1 MNATAEQ
8 IEKATAG
15 TEKIISMGCK
25 LPYEKIFE
33 MELKKVQKSGWRAM
47 SSKDIKKAASRER
60 VETMESPKYDL
71 AEKLRENAMNNLPSS
86 LRK

>member
-8 IEKATAG
+8 IEKATEGANK
-15 TEKIISMGCK
+15 KIAMGCK
-25 LPYEKIFE
+25 QPYEKIFE

-86 LRK
+86 MRK